1 MTYLEHL
8 HQIERGNRRM
18 AIMWAILASLNI
30 IPLVLDI
37 IHHDWRMILPH
48 LTLIVLQVVL
58 ALCEYSSMRDQ
69 QRLQQLTIQIE
80 ALQSSL
86 DKQRTLADEY
96 AKQAHSIPFGAILQE
111 MVEKYANETPQPDS
125 RLGDLGLDSLDM
137 VELTMEIESRFQIVI
152 PDEELWQESWR
163 DKTLRDLTKYVLHKM
178 WEE

>member
-8 HQIERGNRRM
+8 HQNERRNRCM

-37 IHHDWRMILPH
+37 INHDWRMILPH
-48 LTLIVLQVVL
+48 FTIVVLQVVL
-58 ALCEYSSMRDQ
+58 ALCEYASMRDQ
-69 QRLQQLTIQIE
+69 QRLQELTIHNE
-80 ALQSSL
+80 ALRSSL

-96 AKQAHSIPFGAILQE
+96 AKQANSIPFGAYLQE
-111 MVEKYANETPQPDS
+111 MVEKYTNEMPQPDS

-137 VELTMEIESRFQIVI
+137 VELTMEIEARFHIVI

-163 DKTLRDLTKYVLHKM
+163 DKTLRDLTEYVLHKM
-178 WEE
+178 W